1 MLTFIDFCKTT
12 NFPHSTE
19 NGVDG
24 LQFTKAWIA
33 RNAAMLAEKQKLAG
47 GNPGQASSSLTD
59 AASSSAASVGA
70 AALLER
76 HQANAILNASYLELL
91 EWDEEHQVYPEVRP
105 GFTNQ
110 FLPNYLFLL
119 FFKLLVNVNVN

>member
-1 MLTFIDFCKTT
+1 MT
-12 NFPHSTE
+12 NFLNSTE

-47 GNPGQASSSLTD
+47 GNPGQASSSSSD
-59 AASSSAASVGA
+59 AAPSSAASVGA

-105 GFTNQ
+105 GFTNR
-110 FLPNYLFLL
+110 FLPNYLFYSYSNCLIQCTI
-119 FFKLLVNVNVN
+119 NND